1 MFNLNS
7 IIKASAILGF
17 LSAEATCLP
26 RAAAAA
32 GNGSTPGSGMV
43 ASTYFAGYHV
53 NKGFPVADMPF
64 EKYTDAKY
72 AFAETEADGSLNL
85 TQSAPDQIPAFVS
98 AAKAKNVK
106 AMISIGGWT
115 GSRYYSSMI
124 GSAANRTAFV
134 KTCLDLVNQYK
145 LDGLDFD
152 WEYPNRQGLGCNV
165 INKDDT
171 ANFLSFLQELRAD
184 PKGKSLWLTAAGSL
198 FPWYG
203 PDGKSSTDL
212 GAFATVLDY
221 VMIMNYDIY
230 GAWAATAGP
239 NAPLASGCDARN
251 NQGGGKEGVAK
262 WNAAGLPM
270 DKIVLAVAAYGHSFS
285 VTPSNA
291 FPNGT
296 AGPLSAYPV
305 QNSTN
310 RLQGGSWDSDP
321 PIDPCGAP
329 QPHSGTWTFRA
340 MIEEGKFLDQQG
352 NPVKGMATGYDK
364 CSQTPYLY
372 DQARQ
377 TFISYDDV
385 QSLTAKGEYVKSSG
399 LAGFATFEAGGDY
412 NNILVNAIRAAVGL

>member
-17 LSAEATCLP
+17 LSVEATCLP
-26 RAAAAA
+26 RAAASA
-32 GNGSTPGSGMV
+32 GNGSAAGSGMV

-64 EKYTDAKY
+64 EKYTDVKY
-72 AFAETEADGSLNL
+72 AFAETEPDGSLNL
-85 TQSAPDQIPAFVS
+85 TLSAPDQIPAFVW

-115 GSRYYSSMI
+115 GSRYFSSMI

-134 KTCLDLVNQYK
+134 KTCLDLVSQYK

-152 WEYPNRQGLGCNV
+152 WEYPNRQGLGCN
-165 INKDDT
+165 
-171 ANFLSFLQELRAD
+171 
-184 PKGKSLWLTAAGSL
+184 
-198 FPWYG
+198 
-203 PDGKSSTDL
+203 SSTDL

-239 NAPLASGCDARN
+239 NAPLAFACDARN
-251 NQGGGKEGVAK
+251 NQGGGKEGIAK

-270 DKIVLAVAAYGHSFS
+270 NKIVLAVAAYSHSFS

-296 AGPLSAYPV
+296 SGPLSAYPV

-321 PIDPCGAP
+321 PIDPCGNP

-340 MIEEGKFLDQQG
+340 MIEEGKFLDAQG
-352 NPVKGMATGYDK
+352 NPAKGMAAGYDD
-364 CSQTPYLY
+364 CSQTPFLY

-377 TFISYDDV
+377 TFISYDNAK
-385 QSLTAKGEYVKSSG
+385 SLTVKGEYVKSSG
-399 LAGFATFEAGGDY
+399 LAGFATFEAGGDF
-412 NNILVNAIRAAVGL
+412 NNILVDAIRTAVGL

>member
-7 IIKASAILGF
+7 ILKASAILGF
-17 LSAEATCLP
+17 LSVEATCLP
-26 RAAAAA
+26 RASASTK
-32 GNGSTPGSGMV
+32 NGSSSLV

-64 EKYTDAKY
+64 EKYTDVKY

-85 TQSAPDQIPAFVS
+85 TLSAPDQIPAFVS
-98 AAKAKNVK
+98 AAKAKGVK

-115 GSRYYSSMI
+115 GSRYFSSMI
-124 GSAANRTAFV
+124 GSAENRTAFV
-134 KTCLDLVNQYK
+134 KTCVDLVNKYS

-171 ANFLSFLQELRAD
+171 ANYLAFLQELRKD

-203 PDGKSSTDL
+203 PSGASSTDL
-212 GAFATVLDY
+212 GAFASVLDY

-239 NAPLASGCDARN
+239 NAPLEFACDKRN

-262 WNAAGLPM
+262 WAAAGLPM
-270 DKIVLAVAAYGHSFS
+270 NKIVLAVAAYGHSFS
-285 VTPSNA
+285 VTPAAA

-296 AGPLSAYPV
+296 AGPLNAYPA
-305 QNSTN
+305 QNSSN

-340 MIEEGKFLDQQG
+340 MIEEGKFLDAEG
-352 NPVKGMATGYDK
+352 NPSKGMASGYDS
-364 CSQTPYLY
+364 CSQTPFLY
-372 DQARQ
+372 DQTRQ
-377 TFISYDDV
+377 TFISYDNAK
-385 QSLTAKGEYVKSSG
+385 SLAVKGEYVKSSG

-412 NNILVNAIRAAVGL
+412 KNILVDAIRGAVVL